1 VAIRRKQVRSVV
13 VLYPKGGFFG
23 DRETDEL
30 QKAIMDEAAAGNTRL
45 VLNLAECQ
53 SLNSIAIGVLM
64 RGYSNYKN
72 RGGEIKLCGLG
83 KRIKDLFTMTKLIM
97 VFDHHDTWF
106 RSRAGGSDPSETRRS
121 IRSPAVPRAQ
131 EEIDAMNRF
140 IVPLGFALA
149 VAVSITIWWF
159 LPTLGPLGEQMQKG
173 GYLVAALILLAILQ
187 TSFIIERIW
196 SLRKAQGRGSLPDF
210 LNNVRRRLHA
220 GDVAGAIQLC
230 GQQRGSAANV
240 IRAGLERYQQVRAE
254 GAPKEKIVA
263 ETQAAIQEA
272 NGLEVPLL
280 ERNLIAL
287 STIASIATM
296 IGLLGTV
303 IGMIRSFAA
312 LGHTGAVD
320 ASKLAIGISEALINT
335 AGGLFV
341 AIAGI
346 VSYNVFV
353 TRVDNFNY
361 MMDEASYEAVQLL
374 SATAP
379 DKR

>member
-1 VAIRRKQVRSVV
+1 MS
-13 VLYPKGGFFG
+13 
-23 DRETDEL
+23 
-30 QKAIMDEAAAGNTRL
+30 
-45 VLNLAECQ
+45 
-53 SLNSIAIGVLM
+53 
-64 RGYSNYKN
+64 
-72 RGGEIKLCGLG
+72 
-83 KRIKDLFTMTKLIM
+83 
-97 VFDHHDTWF
+97 
-106 RSRAGGSDPSETRRS
+106 
-121 IRSPAVPRAQ
+121 
-131 EEIDAMNRF
+131 RF
-140 IVPLGFALA
+140 IVPLGFSLA
-149 VAVSITIWWF
+149 TIVSVAIWWN
-159 LPTLGPLGEQMQKG
+159 LPLLGPIGEQMKLG
-173 GYLVAALILLAILQ
+173 GYLVAGLILLAILQ
-187 TSFIIERIW
+187 TAFIIERIW
-196 SLRKAQGRGSLPDF
+196 SLKKAAGRGSLPDF
-210 LNNVRRRLHA
+210 LNNVRKALHR
-220 GDVAGAIQLC
+220 GDVNAAIQMC

-240 IRAGLERYQQVRAE
+240 IRAGLERYQQVLTD

-296 IGLLGTV
+296 VGLLGTV

-346 VSYNVFV
+346 VAYNVFV
-353 TRVDNFNY
+353 TKVDNFNY

-374 SATAP
+374 SAAATER
-379 DKR
+379 K

>member
-1 VAIRRKQVRSVV
+1 MS
-13 VLYPKGGFFG
+13 
-23 DRETDEL
+23 
-30 QKAIMDEAAAGNTRL
+30 
-45 VLNLAECQ
+45 
-53 SLNSIAIGVLM
+53 
-64 RGYSNYKN
+64 
-72 RGGEIKLCGLG
+72 
-83 KRIKDLFTMTKLIM
+83 
-97 VFDHHDTWF
+97 
-106 RSRAGGSDPSETRRS
+106 
-121 IRSPAVPRAQ
+121 
-131 EEIDAMNRF
+131 RF
-140 IVPLGFALA
+140 IVPIGFVLALA
-149 VAVSITIWWF
+149 ISITIYSQ
-159 LPTLGPLGEQMQKG
+159 LPRIGPVGEQMNKG
-173 GYLVAALILLAILQ
+173 GPLVAGLILLLILQ

-196 SLRKAQGRGSLPDF
+196 SLRKAQGRGSMPDF
-210 LNNVRRRLHA
+210 LNNVRKALHER
-220 GDVAGAIQLC
+220 DVTKAIEMC
-230 GQQRGSAANV
+230 AKQRGSAANV
-240 IRAGLERYQQVRAE
+240 IRAGLERYQQTRAE
-254 GAPKEKIVA
+254 GATKEKIVS

-296 IGLLGTV
+296 VGLLGTV

-335 AGGLFV
+335 AGGLMV

-374 SATAP
+374 SGSTGEP
-379 DKR
+379 R